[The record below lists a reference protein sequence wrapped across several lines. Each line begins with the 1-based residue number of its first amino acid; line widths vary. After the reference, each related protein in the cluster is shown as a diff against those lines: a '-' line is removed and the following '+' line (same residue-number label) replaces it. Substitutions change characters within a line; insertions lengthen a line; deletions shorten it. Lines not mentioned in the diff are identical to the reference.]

1 MVFTFQIIFW
11 IYERL
16 SCIELRVTIN
26 QSTFS
31 SFFLTKDDIPTLNA
45 VLPTPP
51 FILIIEITLPFLLI
65 TIPPHMNLDIYNYTI
80 KSIL

>member
-31 SFFLTKDDIPTLNA
+31 SQKDDIPTLNA